1 MASEQHLPLPSAKL
15 SGDTAYYL
23 PDAFTPQLVRADS
36 PAIEVMTDLRRVPAA
51 TIDPDTALDEAN
63 QAMILRGVRS
73 LLVIESDRR
82 VLGIITATDLLGE
95 RPRQVLRERAIRQE
109 VVRVRDVMTSASNLD
124 AIAITDVLRA
134 EVGHIVTSLRR
145 SGRQHALVVDT
156 DISGRHLIRGIF
168 SASQIARQMGISV
181 QATDIDRTFS
191 EIEVAMKR

>member
-1 MASEQHLPLPSAKL
+1 
-15 SGDTAYYL
+15 
-23 PDAFTPQLVRADS
+23 
-36 PAIEVMTDLRRVPAA
+36 
-51 TIDPDTALDEAN
+51 
-63 QAMILRGVRS
+63 